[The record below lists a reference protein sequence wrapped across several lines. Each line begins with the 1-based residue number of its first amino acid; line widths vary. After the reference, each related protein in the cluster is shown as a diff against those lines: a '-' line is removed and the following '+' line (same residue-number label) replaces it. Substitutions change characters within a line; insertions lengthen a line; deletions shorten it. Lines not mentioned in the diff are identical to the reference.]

1 MKVSLNL
8 IKQLINFELP
18 SVDELVSRVNQQL
31 GGVEE
36 VIDLK
41 AKYGGVRIVRV
52 LSVKSIRMRIRLS
65 CD

>member
-36 VIDLK
+36 VIDLRPNMVVC
-41 AKYGGVRIVRV
+41 ALCGL
-52 LSVKSIRMRIRLS
+52 LSVKSIRMRIV
-65 CD
+65 